1 MATGRVQH
9 ASAKPGKKNKTRQRK
24 NKLPRTLSQKDGN
37 IKFGSAK
44 YLRRLFL
51 QENKSKTTHDKD
63 KAKKTTGRASD
74 EEFWQR

>member
-24 NKLPRTLSQKDGN
+24 NKLPKILAQKDGN

-44 YLRRLFL
+44 KLRGLFL

-63 KAKKTTGRASD
+63 KAKKNNRQS
-74 EEFWQR
+74 E